1 MIPSAE
7 VGELEAFRSLL
18 AGQEQAEIGGA
29 LCTSF
34 ALTPGSA
41 LFNRALGLGLR
52 EPATE
57 AALDEIDAFFTRRGL
72 AYGITLTPDA
82 QPPELPEWLE
92 ARGFQ
97 RGYAWTKFAQSAEPS
112 PRRESDLRVEELGA
126 DQANLFADVFVRAY
140 GTPEVTRPLLAR
152 IPGWQEA
159 LRQQVDVASGSKP
172 FFNEDIRMLHGGGR
186 DQRGQDDVRVSTKQR
201 ELEFLGRLQRTLML

>member
-72 AYGITLTPDA
+72 AYNIALTPDA
-82 QPPELPEWLE
+82 ELRDDTIDKVIERVTTRVKPP
-92 ARGFQ
+92 
-97 RGYAWTKFAQSAEPS
+97 
-112 PRRESDLRVEELGA
+112 LGVGA
-126 DQANLFADVFVRAY
+126 
-140 GTPEVTRPLLAR
+140 
-152 IPGWQEA
+152 
-159 LRQQVDVASGSKP
+159 VA
-172 FFNEDIRMLHGGGR
+172 
-186 DQRGQDDVRVSTKQR
+186 
-201 ELEFLGRLQRTLML
+201 